1 MINIETKL
9 HKHGEIIA
17 KRIFEN
23 SNINLDGVSNDLKV
37 TTPFGNHE
45 AFIMDEPK
53 NGNPVKAVKRFFFLS
68 VPKKISDPA
77 ALYEVEDSEAFK
89 QVNFK
94 SGPVRLYFID
104 TLKKIEELGGTGEVL
119 KFNVKNKVEVDEAI
133 SSWEEANPTEFI
145 SIVVNNAGITRD
157 NIFMRMKDD
166 EWLDVINTNLSGVYR
181 VCKSLIKPL
190 IKAREGRIIN
200 ISSIIGTTGNAGQV
214 NYSAAKAGL
223 EGLTRSLAQEIA
235 SRNITVNAIAPGF
248 IATDMTEG
256 LPENQKEA
264 ILASIPMKRM
274 GTTHEIAGSVAFL
287 ASDDAAYITGQTIH
301 VNGGMNMG

>member
-1 MINIETKL
+1 MSEKRLALVTGASRGIGKGSAESLIARGYKVVGTATSETGATALKESL
-9 HKHGEIIA
+9 KTLGDEHDA
-17 KRIFEN
+17 FV
-23 SNINLDGVSNDLKV
+23 LD
-37 TTPFGNHE
+37 
-45 AFIMDEPK
+45 
-53 NGNPVKAVKRFFFLS
+53 
-68 VPKKISDPA
+68 ISDSAHVTA
-77 ALYEVEDSEAFK
+77 AMAEFLA
-89 QVNFK
+89 QH
-94 SGPVRLYFID
+94 
-104 TLKKIEELGGTGEVL
+104 GTPYV
-119 KFNVKNKVEVDEAI
+119 
-133 SSWEEANPTEFI
+133 
-145 SIVVNNAGITRD
+145 VVNNAGITRD
-157 NIFMRMKDD
+157 NLFMRMKDE

-248 IATDMTEG
+248 IATDMTDG

-264 ILASIPMKRM
+264 ILATIPMKRM
-274 GTTHEIAGSVAFL
+274 GETHEIAGSVAFL

>member
-1 MINIETKL
+1 MSDKKLALVTGASRGIGKGIAESLIERGYKVVGTATSEAGRDTLK
-9 HKHGEIIA
+9 
-17 KRIFEN
+17 
-23 SNINLDGVSNDLKV
+23 NDLKAL
-37 TTPFGNHE
+37 GEEHD
-45 AFIMDEPK
+45 AFVL
-53 NGNPVKAVKRFFFLS
+53 N
-68 VPKKISDPA
+68 ISDA
-77 ALYEVEDSEAFK
+77 E
-89 QVNFK
+89 QV
-94 SGPVRLYFID
+94 SS
-104 TLKKIEELGGTGEVL
+104 
-119 KFNVKNKVEVDEAI
+119 AI
-133 SSWEEANPTEFI
+133 TEFLAQHGTPYV
-145 SIVVNNAGITRD
+145 VVNNAGITRD
-157 NIFMRMKDD
+157 NLFMRMKDE

-200 ISSIIGTTGNAGQV
+200 ISSIVGTTGNAGQV

-274 GTTHEIAGSVAFL
+274 GAAHEVAGSVAFL

-301 VNGGMNMG
+301 VNGGMYMG